1 MFKFNI
7 KFLLII
13 FFVTLVSCGYEPI
26 FSKKNN
32 IIYIKEIQYSGS
44 EIITSE
50 LKLILERY
58 KIKKNTNQNI
68 TLIINSSESREII
81 QRTTQG
87 EPNSYEI
94 TLSVI
99 FEVKNNEN
107 TLSKRT
113 IKKRST
119 YAKKNTKSQEKDYEN
134 RIIKNMSRQIANQII
149 MNVTQ
154 KLK

>member
-50 LKLILERY
+50 
-58 KIKKNTNQNI
+58 
-68 TLIINSSESREII
+68 
-81 QRTTQG
+81 
-87 EPNSYEI
+87 
-94 TLSVI
+94 
-99 FEVKNNEN
+99 
-107 TLSKRT
+107 
-113 IKKRST
+113 
-119 YAKKNTKSQEKDYEN
+119 
-134 RIIKNMSRQIANQII
+134 
-149 MNVTQ
+149 
-154 KLK
+154 